1 MYLGID
7 LGTSE
12 IKAMLVDGGNKA
24 IASSAV
30 KQTISRPYPL
40 WSEQSPENWWQA
52 TCDALEQLRAAAPA
66 AFAAVRAIGVSGQ
79 MHGAVL
85 LDARHRVLRPAIL
98 WNDSRSFA
106 ECIELEALVPE
117 SRQITGNL
125 AMPGFTAPKLLW
137 LQKHEPAVFRS
148 ISKVLLP
155 KDYLVYRLTGEL
167 VSDMSDAAGT
177 LWLDVA
183 RRDWSE
189 RMLEATGLGREQMP
203 ALIEGRDVAGQLK
216 DDLAR
221 QWGFSGNVSVAGG
234 ASDNAAAAVG
244 VGAVAPGSA
253 VVSLGSSGVIFVSND
268 HFSPNPAQAMHAFCH
283 ALPQR
288 WCQMSVTLAATTSLS
303 WATRLTG
310 HSSEAAFARLA
321 EDAVIETAPI
331 FLPYL
336 NGERTPHN
344 NAQASGM
351 FFGLSSNTDA
361 AAIAYSVMEGV
372 AFSLADGY
380 AALGTAGTRI
390 NQAVFVGGGARSR
403 FWGSLVASSCGFAL
417 QRPVDGDLGGAFG
430 AARLAR
436 MAATGEAAEVVC
448 SSLPGDEL
456 IVPSATL
463 AARLKPRYER
473 YKRLYLAT
481 NDSALQQPRAD

>member
-1 MYLGID
+1 
-7 LGTSE
+7 
-12 IKAMLVDGGNKA
+12 
-24 IASSAV
+24 
-30 KQTISRPYPL
+30 
-40 WSEQSPENWWQA
+40 
-52 TCDALEQLRAAAPA
+52 
-66 AFAAVRAIGVSGQ
+66 
-79 MHGAVL
+79 
-85 LDARHRVLRPAIL
+85 
-98 WNDSRSFA
+98 
-106 ECIELEALVPE
+106 
-117 SRQITGNL
+117 
-125 AMPGFTAPKLLW
+125 
-137 LQKHEPAVFRS
+137 
-148 ISKVLLP
+148 
-155 KDYLVYRLTGEL
+155 
-167 VSDMSDAAGT
+167 
-177 LWLDVA
+177 
-183 RRDWSE
+183 
-189 RMLEATGLGREQMP
+189 
-203 ALIEGRDVAGQLK
+203 
-216 DDLAR
+216 
-221 QWGFSGNVSVAGG
+221 
-234 ASDNAAAAVG
+234 
-244 VGAVAPGSA
+244 
-253 VVSLGSSGVIFVSND
+253 
-268 HFSPNPAQAMHAFCH
+268 
-283 ALPQR
+283 
-288 WCQMSVTLAATTSLS
+288 
-303 WATRLTG
+303 
-310 HSSEAAFARLA
+310 
-321 EDAVIETAPI
+321 VIETAPI

-390 NQAVFVGGGARSR
+390 SQAVFVGGGARSR